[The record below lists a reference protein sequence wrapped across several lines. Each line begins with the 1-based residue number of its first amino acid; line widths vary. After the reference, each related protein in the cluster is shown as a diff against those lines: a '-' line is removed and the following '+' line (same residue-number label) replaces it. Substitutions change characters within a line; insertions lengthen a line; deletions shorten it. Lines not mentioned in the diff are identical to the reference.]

1 MEFATGS
8 SLAYELGLPKLMAK
22 IKPMFCGWFR
32 LEGYYESK
40 SGYLTT
46 VAVQTDSDGDFKV
59 ITMER
64 QLRLRKKSARSLE
77 DVIGTAQLLVLSLQ
91 LLESLTFIRGQPW
104 PLACIY
110 FFALHPPMQGAD
122 RATYLGGNRFTRT
135 PQ

>member
-1 MEFATGS
+1 MGQFAAAYKLARPHRHRDTGLQS
-8 SLAYELGLPKLMAK
+8 QLALDA
-22 IKPMFCGWFR
+22 
-32 LEGYYESK
+32 
-40 SGYLTT
+40 T
-46 VAVQTDSDGDFKV
+46 V
-59 ITMER
+59 
-64 QLRLRKKSARSLE
+64 QLRLRKKSACCLE
-77 DVIGTAQLLVLSLQ
+77 DVIGSAQFLVLSLQ

>member
-1 MEFATGS
+1 MSWICASFQLLGGDEGPACCEQRRGCAHNPMEFATGS

-64 QLRLRKKSARSLE
+64 LFMSVSPRQLAAIAWGACKALCSP
-77 DVIGTAQLLVLSLQ
+77 ITAG
-91 LLESLTFIRGQPW
+91 I
-104 PLACIY
+104 
-110 FFALHPPMQGAD
+110 
-122 RATYLGGNRFTRT
+122 ATL
-135 PQ
+135 